1 MDHRWTAFLPLPE
14 ALLAD
19 VDLAEGRTDG
29 APFAYDLACALQF
42 GDPCWEGIAARGI
55 GLIADRQGDPHAAL
69 RLVTAARMRCVR
81 LPDAWL

>member
-29 APFAYDLACALQF
+29 APFAYDHACALQF
-42 GDPCWEGIAARGI
+42 GDPC
-55 GLIADRQGDPHAAL
+55 
-69 RLVTAARMRCVR
+69 
-81 LPDAWL
+81 